1 MTDRYGRKIDY
12 MRISVTDRCNL
23 RCRYCMPDGTI
34 LVSMKDILTYEEIET
49 ICRAAAKAGVSKLKI
64 TGGEPLVRR
73 GCPELVGR
81 LKRIPGIRQ
90 VTMTTNGVLLRQ
102 YLPLLLENG
111 LDAVNISLDT
121 LKPDRYQSITGK
133 DELPNVLEAIKEAA
147 GTGLNVKVNCV
158 LLRGVNDGEWKDLA
172 DLTRQMRVDVRFIGM
187 MPIGHGKDF
196 EPVSNDALLEKCR
209 EQYPDLE
216 KDDQIHGNGPAVYYR
231 VQGAIGSIGFISA
244 IHGKFCGSCNR
255 LRLTSRGKLKS
266 CLCFGEDVDLMQ
278 ILRGEKNA
286 LLEEGVK
293 DASLEE
299 RFKDALL
306 EEGLKDALLEERLQ
320 DAFRRAV
327 SLKPEG
333 HRFEA
338 PDGVTEKRTM
348 VQIGG

>member
-1 MTDRYGRKIDY
+1 MIDRYGRKIDY

-23 RCRYCMPDGTI
+23 RCRYCMPDGTT

-49 ICRAAAKAGVSKLKI
+49 VCRAAAKAGISKLKI
-64 TGGEPLVRR
+64 TGGEPLVRL
-73 GCPELVGR
+73 GCAELAGR
-81 LKRIPGIRQ
+81 LKQIPGIRQ

-121 LKPDRYQSITGK
+121 LKQERYQSITGK
-133 DELPNVLEAIKEAA
+133 DELPNVLEAIREAA
-147 GTGLNVKVNCV
+147 GTRLKVKINCV
-158 LLRGVNDGEWKDLA
+158 LLSGVNDGEWKALA
-172 DLTRQMRVDVRFIGM
+172 DLARTLRVDVRFIEM
-187 MPIGHGKDF
+187 MPIGHGKDY
-196 EPVSNDALLEKCR
+196 EPVSNDVLLEKCR

-231 VQGAIGSIGFISA
+231 IKGAAGSIGFISA

-255 LRLTSRGKLKS
+255 LRLTSRGRLKS

-278 ILRGEKNA
+278 ILRGEENT
-286 LLEEGVK
+286 LLEEGV
-293 DASLEE
+293 
-299 RFKDALL
+299 
-306 EEGLKDALLEERLQ
+306 KDALLEERLQ
-320 DAFRRAV
+320 DAFRQAV
-327 SLKPEG
+327 SFKPEG